1 MKCQSFTMKSS
12 QLSFTL
18 IGCLPSCS
26 WSCGCFG
33 NKYVWNKN
41 DERRTRRSHLL
52 RLKKKRL
59 NLSSS
64 LLKDSEPGDKQNLDA
79 CADKVDVDVK
89 QLYDLPAEYSSP
101 MSGDDFGL
109 ALERTLLALRNR
121 LDRKDFDKI
130 FDRNDPFIG
139 EL

>member
-1 MKCQSFTMKSS
+1 MIQIHNRIELKQ
-12 QLSFTL
+12 QLVYHS
-18 IGCLPSCS
+18 G
-26 WSCGCFG
+26 
-33 NKYVWNKN
+33 K
-41 DERRTRRSHLL
+41 RTEVVYQVVLGPAVVLETSTSGIRMTNAELVVRTSY
-52 RLKKKRL
+52 
-59 NLSSS
+59 
-64 LLKDSEPGDKQNLDA
+64 DSEPGDKQNLDA